1 MAIDLDRCTRCQAC
15 VVACAAENNV
25 PPLGAQRSAFTRP
38 IHWMDMLIPEVG
50 GAASEL
56 GHGPAPIPCMH
67 CQRPECVKVCPVGAT
82 YQADDGVVAQIW
94 DRCIGCRYC
103 MAACPYGRRYYNW
116 TEPAWPGGDLS
127 SANPDV
133 ALRPLGVVEKCTL
146 CQHRIRAVFE
156 HARIDDEPVADEA
169 LQRLPACAA
178 TCPAR
183 AITFG
188 DLADPDSALSRL
200 AKDPRAVQLLAR
212 LGTGPKVFYLR
223 GRR

>member
-1 MAIDLDRCTRCQAC
+1 
-15 VVACAAENNV
+15 
-25 PPLGAQRSAFTRP
+25 
-38 IHWMDMLIPEVG
+38 
-50 GAASEL
+50 
-56 GHGPAPIPCMH
+56 
-67 CQRPECVKVCPVGAT
+67 
-82 YQADDGVVAQIW
+82 
-94 DRCIGCRYC
+94 
-103 MAACPYGRRYYNW
+103 MAACPYGRRYFNW
-116 TEPAWPGGDLS
+116 TEPAWPGR
-127 SANPDV
+127 
-133 ALRPLGVVEKCTL
+133 RPQQRESRRRASPRGVVEKCTL

-156 HARIDDEPVADEA
+156 RARIDDEPVADEA

-188 DLADPDSALSRL
+188 DLADPNSALSRL